1 MAAFATLRPDHAC
14 QAGSPSQVRTDAQP
28 AGVVSVEDGPEQP
41 VYQCDEC
48 LVMGEVLGVQMET
61 ALTFCI
67 DERGRAFNPAAP
79 DHPLFPEPSDN

>member
-1 MAAFATLRPDHAC
+1 MPAKPVPCPKCGRMLN
-14 QAGSPSQVRTDAQP
+14 P
-28 AGVVSVEDGPEQP
+28 AGVVSVEDGPEQL

-48 LVMGEVLGVQMET
+48 LVTGEVLGVQMET

-79 DHPLFPEPSDN
+79 DRPLFPEPSDN